1 MYKFAAI
8 AGGAEAAICD
18 KPLWKHR
25 RRWECCR
32 GSKRRMK
39 EGVKSLSCN

>member
-1 MYKFAAI
+1 LDIEGPLVYRFAAI

-25 RRWECCR
+25 RRWVYRVVGEAR
-32 GSKRRMK
+32 
-39 EGVKSLSCN
+39 EE